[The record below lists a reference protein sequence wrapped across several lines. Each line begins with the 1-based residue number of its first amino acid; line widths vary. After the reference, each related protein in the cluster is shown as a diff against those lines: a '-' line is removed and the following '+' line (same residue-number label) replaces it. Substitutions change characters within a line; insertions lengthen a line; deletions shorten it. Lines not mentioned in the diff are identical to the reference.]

1 VASSTSSRPGGSAR
15 GAGVPLEERQV
26 EAARADP
33 STFYLYVVDN
43 VALAM
48 VGAGEIG
55 VRVIPGQAVLAMIE
69 CTKPSVTYWPT
80 LRVADYDQ
88 AERLP
93 MR

>member
-1 VASSTSSRPGGSAR
+1 M
-15 GAGVPLEERQV
+15 
-26 EAARADP
+26 
-33 STFYLYVVDN
+33 VDN